1 MKIIIVNG
9 KGGSGKA
16 LCNSLVIPTPNGP
29 KKVEE
34 IKIGDQLFDRLGKP
48 TNVLGVFPQGK
59 MDVYEV
65 TLNDGRKT
73 LCSLNHLWNI
83 HKRSWHREI
92 SKDKYVPYTI
102 EQILAE
108 GLKVSSRSGYRFE
121 IQCASP
127 VQYQKKNYSIDP
139 YVIGVFLGDGCCT
152 QRALTLSSKDKEI
165 LEKINLLIGG
175 IGFIQTEETGYSWK
189 FQCPK
194 GILNTNNVELKY
206 FQTKDFF
213 KNYQKEICQYSYNK
227 SIPIEYKYGSID
239 QRLKL
244 IQGLMDTDGSITKKG
259 QVTFTSTSLQL
270 INDVKEVLGSLGY
283 VSTLQ
288 TDQRDKYTNNICY
301 ILHINI
307 PNKEKQK
314 LFSLKRKKEIAEKL
328 PPSVFQYNKTQ
339 IKDIKK
345 LDYQEEMTCF
355 LVDNEEHLF
364 LINDFIVT
372 HNTTFE
378 DYFSTVANICE
389 NTVYKTSMVRAVKN
403 IAQMCGWQGGK
414 SDKDR
419 KFLADLKTLLDDYNN
434 FAFESVVNDILKAEK
449 EHYEYIFVDAREPN
463 DIDKIK
469 EIGLNCYAILIK
481 RKETTEKF
489 YGNDAD
495 DNVMNYNY
503 DYIIENNGTLDD
515 LRASAETFF
524 NEIDSEVE
532 LVPNFEEQTRI
543 SFKED

>member
-16 LCNSLVIPTPNGP
+16 LCNSLIIPTPNGP
-29 KKVEE
+29 KKVRE
-34 IKIGDQLFDRLGKP
+34 IKVGDQLFDRLGKP

-59 MDVYEV
+59 MDVYEI
-65 TLNDGRKT
+65 TLKDGRKT

-92 SKDKYVPYTI
+92 SKDKYIPYTV
-102 EQILAE
+102 EQMLTE
-108 GLKVSSRSGYRFE
+108 GLKVSQNSGYRFE
-121 IQCASP
+121 IQCANP
-127 VQYQKKNYSIDP
+127 VQYQEKKYSIDP

-165 LEKINLLIGG
+165 LEKVNLLIGG
-175 IGFIQTEETGYSWK
+175 TGFIQTEEKGYSWR

-194 GILNTNNVELKY
+194 GTFNTNNVELKY
-206 FQTKDFF
+206 FQTKNFF

-259 QVTFTSTSLQL
+259 HVTFTSTSLQL

-288 TDQRDKYTNNICY
+288 IDQRDKYTNNICY
-301 ILHINI
+301 ILRINI
-307 PNKEKQK
+307 PNKEKEK
-314 LFSLKRKKEIAEKL
+314 LFSLKRKKEIAKKL
-328 PPSVFQYNKTQ
+328 PPSIFQYNRTQ

-378 DYFSTVANICE
+378 DYFSDFTELCGNK
-389 NTVYKTSMVRAVKN
+389 VYKTSMVRAVKN

-414 SDKDR
+414 GDKDR

-434 FAFESVVNDILKAEK
+434 FAFESVVNDILRAEK
-449 EHYEYIFVDAREPN
+449 EHYDYIFIDAREPR
-463 DIDKIK
+463 DIDRLKNIS
-469 EIGLNCYAILIK
+469 LNCYTVLIT
-481 RKETTEKF
+481 RKETTNKV

-495 DNVMNYNY
+495 DCVFDYNY
-503 DYIIENNGTLDD
+503 DYIVSNNSTLDE
-515 LRASAETFF
+515 LKESAKTLFEI
-524 NEIDSEVE
+524 IDSEEE
-532 LVPNFEEQTRI
+532 LIDGT
-543 SFKED
+543 ED